1 MTAVEQL
8 ENIINANKIKL
19 NTIDKKMTQIENINQ
34 LNDEE
39 SAEIVGELLTGT
51 SYNELDEEFDEIYD
65 ETTSLEDI
73 LQTMKQRD
81 FTHLDSTQGAFLS
94 MMIQNGRITL

>member
-8 ENIINANKIKL
+8 ENIISENKIKL
-19 NTIDKKMTQIENINQ
+19 NAIDKKMTQIEKIDQ

-39 SAEIVGELLTGT
+39 TAEIVGEVLTGT
-51 SYNELDEEFDEIYD
+51 NYDELDEEFDEIYD

-73 LQTMKQRD
+73 LQTMERKN
-81 FTHLDSTQGAFLS
+81 FKMLDSTQGAFLS